1 MCFPKTKFTLSLAF
15 LLLFAAGAFAQSI
28 SVKGTVADASG
39 NPLPGAVVV
48 VRGTSNAAIST
59 LDGKFEIEGVGV
71 KSELEVSYVG
81 FISQVIP
88 VNGRADIDIV
98 MQEDKTVLEEV
109 VVVGYGVQKVGT
121 VTGSVAQIKS
131 DKLTMAPVG
140 NVNNALA
147 GRMPGLFVVQNC
159 GLPGSDAAN
168 LSIRGFGAP
177 LVIVDG
183 VEGQIDQL
191 NPEQIESV
199 SILKDGAA
207 SIYGARAGNGVI
219 LVTTK
224 RGVNQKPTITY
235 SGSFTL
241 QGATR
246 FMKPANSWQWAEME
260 REAFMEG
267 GGSSSAAPWTPEDIQ
282 KFKDGNDPNYPNT
295 DWYDVV
301 FRDWAPQH
309 NHSVSLRGGTDR
321 ISYYG
326 YVGYLNQATMIKK
339 NGGGY
344 TRFNLQSNVD
354 IKVLD
359 NLKLSVDLSYIN
371 HNKDYTERSM
381 GDGGALWQDL
391 ATTKPYY
398 PASFPDKTKIPYA
411 DGAGTGGVHV
421 STNREI
427 YGYCDSD
434 THTYFGTAVL
444 TYDFKY
450 IKGLNLKLTENVIMS
465 HYSYKDFTKPV
476 DLYIYDSKSDT
487 YTLKA
492 QLNGSAQLW
501 EVAQTNRTW
510 TQQLSLNYDRDFG
523 KHHVSGMALWELLD
537 FRGEEYNASRK
548 NFITSSIDY
557 LFAGDASTAT
567 NHSSAQEL
575 GRQSVVGRANYA
587 YDEKYLAE
595 FIIRADA
602 SSRFAKGYRWGYFPS
617 ISLGWVISKENFLK
631 NVNML
636 DKLKIR
642 ASYGL
647 SGDDSVASFAYL
659 SGYGIGQYYQIG
671 DDDDICIYSTGMA
684 NPTLSWETMTVINGG
699 IDFSLFKR
707 KLYGSV
713 DVFSR
718 LREGIPGR
726 RHISVPSTFG
736 VALPLENLNS
746 ISTKGLDFSLG
757 SSKGTGEF
765 TYDISA
771 NLSWY
776 ESRWA
781 YYDEPEYDDPEQAR
795 IYKKTGHKIGE
806 LWGYKSD
813 GLLATPTD
821 IINLGYDMDEQNNR
835 TLTPG
840 GIKLID
846 NNDDGVVNWKDQVV
860 ICDGN
865 TPHWMYGINLTF
877 AYKGF
882 DLSAV
887 IQGAFGYSIWVNSGR
902 YTDVLYEGRWSP
914 SNMDPN
920 AIFPHLAWTKTDN
933 YVNDFNVRK
942 AGYMRVKTFTIGYN
956 LPKSLLAR
964 TPITNARIYLA
975 GNNLITLDRL
985 AKFGLDPEAITVGRS
1000 YPQQKT
1006 ISIGLNVS
1014 F

>member
-1 MCFPKTKFTLSLAF
+1 M
-15 LLLFAAGAFAQSI
+15 
-28 SVKGTVADASG
+28 GT
-39 NPLPGAVVV
+39 
-48 VRGTSNAAIST
+48 I
-59 LDGKFEIEGVGV
+59 
-71 KSELEVSYVG
+71 
-81 FISQVIP
+81 
-88 VNGRADIDIV
+88 
-98 MQEDKTVLEEV
+98 
-109 VVVGYGVQKVGT
+109 
-121 VTGSVAQIKS
+121 TGSVAQIKS
-131 DKLTMAPVG
+131 DKLTLAPVG

-183 VEGQIDQL
+183 VEAQINEL
-191 NPEQIESV
+191 NPEQIETV

-224 RGVNQKPTITY
+224 RGVEQKPTVTY

-246 FMKPANSWQWAEME
+246 FLKNANSWQWAEME
-260 REAFMEG
+260 REAYLQSG
-267 GGSSSAAPWTPEDIQ
+267 GPSSAAPWTTEDIE
-282 KFKDGNDPNYPNT
+282 KFKAGNDPNYPDT

-326 YVGYLNQATMIKK
+326 YVGYLDQATMVKK

-344 TRFNLQSNVD
+344 SRFNIQSNVD

-359 NLKLSVDLSYIN
+359 NLKLTIDLSYVN
-371 HNKDYTERSM
+371 HNKDYTQRSM
-381 GDGGALWQDL
+381 GEDGALWQDL
-391 ATTKPYY
+391 SATKPYY

-421 STNREI
+421 CSNREI
-427 YGYCDSD
+427 YGYTDSD
-434 THTYFGTAVL
+434 TNTYFGTATL
-444 TYDFKY
+444 TYDFKH
-450 IKGLNLKLTENVIMS
+450 IKGLTAKLMENCIMS
-465 HYSYKDFTKPV
+465 YYHYKDFTKPI
-476 DLYIYDSKSDT
+476 DLYVYDHKSDT

-492 QLNGSAQLW
+492 QLNGKAQLW
-501 EVAQTNRTW
+501 ENSSTTMTW
-510 TQQLSLNYDRDFG
+510 TQQLSLNYDREFG

-537 FRGEEYNASRK
+537 YRGNNYSASRK
-548 NFITSSIDY
+548 NFLTSSIDY

-567 NHSSAQEL
+567 NYSSASEL
-575 GRQSVVGRANYA
+575 GRQSLVGRANYA

-602 SSRFAKGYRWGYFPS
+602 SSKFAKGYRWGYFPS
-617 ISLGWVISKENFLK
+617 ISVGWVISKEGFMK
-631 NVNML
+631 NARAV
-636 DKLKIR
+636 DKLKLR

-659 SGYGIGQYYQIG
+659 SGYSIGEYYQIG
-671 DDDDICIYSTGMA
+671 DDDDICIRSTGMA
-684 NPTLSWETMTVINGG
+684 NPTLSWETMRVINGG
-699 IDFSLFKR
+699 LDFSFFNR
-707 KLYGSV
+707 NLYGSV

-726 RHISVPSTFG
+726 RHISIPSTFG
-736 VALPLENLNS
+736 VSLPLENLNS
-746 ISTKGLDFSLG
+746 ISTKGFDFSLG
-757 SSKGTGEF
+757 TSKVTGDF
-765 TYDISA
+765 TYDINA

-776 ESRWA
+776 ESRWV
-781 YYDEPEYDDPEQAR
+781 YYDEPVYDDPEQAR
-795 IYKKTGHKIGE
+795 IHMKTGHKVGE
-806 LWGYKSD
+806 LWGYRTD
-813 GLLATPTD
+813 GLLASPAD
-821 IINLGYDMDEQNNR
+821 IAALDYNMDEQNNS

-846 NNDDGVVNWKDQVV
+846 YNDDGVVNWKDQVV
-860 ICDGN
+860 ISDGD
-865 TPHWMYGINLTF
+865 TPHWMFGINLSF

-887 IQGAFGYSIWVNSGR
+887 IQGAFGYKIWVNSGR
-902 YTDVLYEGRWSP
+902 YTTLLYEGRWSP
-914 SNMDPN
+914 NNMDAN
-920 AIFPHLAWTKTDN
+920 ATFPHLTWTKTDN
-933 YVNDFNVRK
+933 YVNDFNVRS
-942 AGYMRVKTFTIGYN
+942 AAYMRVKTFTLGYN

-964 TPITNARIYLA
+964 TPISGARIYLA
-975 GNNLITLDRL
+975 GNNLLTLDKL
-985 AKFGLDPEAITVGRS
+985 AKYGLDPEAVTVGRS
-1000 YPQQKT
+1000 YPQQRT
-1006 ISIGLNVS
+1006 ISLGLNIS